1 MDRWVDGILN
11 LLVMGDSVGLAPNT
25 WARWGVT
32 SGTGKYKK
40 VYTRKYNKL
49 ASHRPGSRAE

>member
-32 SGTGKYKK
+32 SGTGEK
-40 VYTRKYNKL
+40 V
-49 ASHRPGSRAE
+49 